1 MNDSALFQHWNLTG
15 IERCADLAVSGSPNR
30 SVDRFV
36 FRDEKRTRYIAEG
49 FAPAKKNKQITQ
61 NILLEFLQQNG
72 LSAVH
77 PYLRTNDQTHG
88 VDAESCFYQIRP
100 WIEADE
106 LPRDTLG
113 NDPAFAALW
122 ADFLIDFKRVASLP
136 GLPVPPNPRFYFSDK
151 LPSLERFL
159 RQQMPSLRSAYC
171 SVLRKL
177 EPFLN
182 SERELPAMLAHGDF
196 HPGNILTRSGTVSAV
211 IDWEF
216 AGKKTA
222 GYDLA
227 LLIGCLG
234 RDHSDWLYGEAVA
247 ALRTHLLQVDYLPG
261 SAWLYLPDLIAAIR
275 LGWLGEWID
284 LKEEDLAAGELVFVN
299 DLLDTF
305 RDAWRASC

>member
-1 MNDSALFQHWNLTG
+1 MNDNELFQHWHLNG
-15 IERCADLAVSGSPNR
+15 IERCPDLTVSGSPNR

-36 FRDEKRTRYIAEG
+36 FRDGQGILHIAEG

-61 NILLEFLQQNG
+61 NILLEFLQKNS
-72 LSAVH
+72 LPVR
-77 PYLRTNDQTHG
+77 PYLRTADDAHG
-88 VDAESCFYQIRP
+88 VDADSCFYQVRP
-100 WIEADE
+100 WVDADL
-106 LPRDTLG
+106 LPRETLG
-113 NDPAFAALW
+113 DAVDFAALW
-122 ADFLIDFKRVASLP
+122 AEFLLEFKRVSLLD
-136 GLPVPPNPRFYFSDK
+136 GLPVAPNPRFYFGDK

-159 RQQMPSLRSAYC
+159 RQQMPALRSDYC
-171 SVLRKL
+171 QVLRKL

-182 SERELPAMLAHGDF
+182 SERELPVMLAHGDF
-196 HPGNILTRSGTVSAV
+196 HPGNVLIKNGAVAAV

-216 AGKKTA
+216 AGKKAA

-234 RDHSDWLYGEAVA
+234 FDRADWLYGDAVA
-247 ALRTHLLQVDYLPG
+247 ELRSRLMLSDYLPQ
-261 SAWLYLPDLIAAIR
+261 SAWLYLPELIAAIR

-284 LKEEDLAAGELVFVN
+284 LKEEELAAQELAFVS